1 MTRHPLAQHRQL
13 VAADARDALKGFSH
27 ACSLISFM
35 PSSASASTL
44 MRESFTFIH
53 SSWM

>member
-1 MTRHPLAQHRQL
+1 MRSTDSSSQRMPEMRW
-13 VAADARDALKGFSH
+13 RKGFSY